1 MLRVAVRPKRTTST
15 GSGKA
20 PSVATRLEASAM
32 TIMRSEDVATIFSR
46 SSAPP
51 PPLMRRSSSSSS
63 SAPSI
68 VRSRNGVSSS
78 VVMGMPSALGL
89 LLRRL
94 RGCTHD
100 DIEPGAH
107 LRAQEGDELRRGRA
121 RAEAELHAG
130 LDEGERALGH
140 GQLQGVGAHAEA
152 PREQRSSTGSASA
165 IECDACPLPAG
176 RGPRARAQR
185 ASWLT
190 PLGRATAGAA
200 NAIFRQNSRLETA
213 HQCVLDLDELIDAV
227 VRALAADADSL

>member
-1 MLRVAVRPKRTTST
+1 
-15 GSGKA
+15 
-20 PSVATRLEASAM
+20 M
-32 TIMRSEDVATIFSR
+32 TIMRPEDVATIFSR

-63 SAPSI
+63 SAPST

-78 VVMGMPSALGL
+78 VVMRNAERLGL

-94 RGCTHD
+94 GGRNAD
-100 DIEPGAH
+100 DIESGAH

-130 LDEGERALGH
+130 LHEGERALGH

-152 PREQRSSTGSASA
+152 PREQRPSTGSASA
-165 IECDACPLPAG
+165 IECDACPLRQGGG
-176 RGPRARAQR
+176 REREPKGPRGSHRLAAPPQARPMR
-185 ASWLT
+185 YSV
-190 PLGRATAGAA
+190 
-200 NAIFRQNSRLETA
+200 QNSRLETA

-227 VRALAADADSL
+227 VRALAADAALLESAERRDLC